1 MSDRST
7 ILEMGR
13 QSWNFHETSRGE
25 NGNSGS
31 HEQEGCE
38 GEEPTT
44 VEAWSAVEKT
54 AFERDQASEQLWRLA
69 FSEPSA
75 EALLSFDIL
84 ARTGGA
90 DEIQGT
96 SVDTAAQALEPGVT
110 GVAHRTP

>member
-1 MSDRST
+1 M
-7 ILEMGR
+7 
-13 QSWNFHETSRGE
+13 
-25 NGNSGS
+25 
-31 HEQEGCE
+31 
-38 GEEPTT
+38 
-44 VEAWSAVEKT
+44 EAWSAVEKT

-110 GVAHRTP
+110 GVAHRTPLACDAMLWRRDLFLPDAGQSMA